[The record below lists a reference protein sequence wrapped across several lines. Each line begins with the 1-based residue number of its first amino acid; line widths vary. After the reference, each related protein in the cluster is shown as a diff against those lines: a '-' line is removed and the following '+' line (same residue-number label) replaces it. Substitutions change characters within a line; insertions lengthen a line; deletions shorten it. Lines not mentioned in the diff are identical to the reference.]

1 MILLAQPKIPKE
13 LCAWSDCLTPC
24 NFILFSN
31 FKKGKTALVFW
42 YVDSLLMPDAF
53 ACAQWC
59 SLNIY
64 ILKHI
69 DVSKNLNLEETLEI
83 LLRKFFWYYKM
94 GDLSLREAQWL
105 AKVPQLVR
113 SRIETGTWFSF
124 SINKVPQD
132 TTDNLC
138 WKLCS

>member
-1 MILLAQPKIPKE
+1 M
-13 LCAWSDCLTPC
+13 T
-24 NFILFSN
+24 F
-31 FKKGKTALVFW
+31 
-42 YVDSLLMPDAF
+42 
-53 ACAQWC
+53 
-59 SLNIY
+59 
-64 ILKHI
+64 LKHI

-83 LLRKFFWYYKM
+83 ILSKFFWYYKM

-113 SRIETGTWFSF
+113 ARIETGTRFSF

-132 TTDNLC
+132 TTGNLC